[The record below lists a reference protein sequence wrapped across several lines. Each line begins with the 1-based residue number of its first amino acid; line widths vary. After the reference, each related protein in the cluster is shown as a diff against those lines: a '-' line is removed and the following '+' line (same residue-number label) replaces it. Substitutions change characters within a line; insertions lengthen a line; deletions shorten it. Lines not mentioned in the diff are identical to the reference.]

1 MRVVLGFPTIAALAG
16 EKMSSAVIGT
26 APLFQYDFSANAQ
39 QLDPAKRDDNRW
51 QQADNPSFLGLTQ
64 MRRFLP
70 LRENGMARHAVC
82 SSAGGRPRDRWG
94 SNR

>member
-39 QLDPAKRDDNRW
+39 QLDPAKRDYNRR
-51 QQADNPSFLGLTQ
+51 QQADNPSFFSLTQ
-64 MRRFLP
+64 MRQSLP
-70 LRENGMARHAVC
+70 LRENGMARHALCTSVEP
-82 SSAGGRPRDRWG
+82 SRS
-94 SNR
+94 